1 MKQAFL
7 VTLISAAA
15 QASHPIDVVENE
27 ASQAEVLIGN
37 ILDALDDNMQVVYTM
52 LGMDERKP
60 KESSWDEFKF
70 GFFDGGFKF
79 QPRQSTTCLT
89 DGLQYL

>member
-7 VTLISAAA
+7 VTLIMTAS
-15 QASHPIDVVENE
+15 QASLPIDIVEDE

-37 ILDALDDNMQVVYTM
+37 VLDVLDDNMQVFYSM

-60 KESSWDEFKF
+60 KESSWDEFKI
-70 GFFDGGFKF
+70 GFFDGGFKL

-89 DGLQYL
+89 DGL